1 MIYLAHKSSIQELL
15 MKMCRL
21 LYISLIS
28 ILLFSSCKKEN
39 NNDTTEINIGALLS
53 LTGNWSSLGITS
65 QEAIKL
71 AAADINTYM
80 EQVGSGYR
88 FSSTIYDTKLDT
100 ALALESIQDAHN
112 KNIHFIIGPQS
123 SAELGAVI
131 SYANQNNILLV
142 SQSSTASSLAIAN
155 DAIFRFCPGD
165 AVEGDAVARTIFSTG
180 RRSIISLS
188 RDDAGNRGLQQS
200 VGNIFTSLGG
210 NVDALT
216 PYTTTTTDFSA
227 LLTTLKTTLQQKINS
242 VGADQ
247 VGIYLASFDECVE
260 LFKQADQD
268 PIFSSVNWYGG
279 DGVVLSNAL
288 ITDLQAAAFATKTSF
303 FAPTFGLPFVPH
315 PDLSTIAA
323 AIKNSTGIEPDA
335 YALAAYDAMWVIA
348 QTIVAAPESANDI
361 SKAKL
366 IFNAEASRH
375 FGITGPVQL
384 NAAGDRSTGSFDY
397 WGIVFEN
404 GLYQWELVGKSL

>member
-1 MIYLAHKSSIQELL
+1 
-15 MKMCRL
+15 
-21 LYISLIS
+21 
-28 ILLFSSCKKEN
+28 
-39 NNDTTEINIGALLS
+39 
-53 LTGNWSSLGITS
+53 
-65 QEAIKL
+65 
-71 AAADINTYM
+71 
-80 EQVGSGYR
+80 
-88 FSSTIYDTKLDT
+88 
-100 ALALESIQDAHN
+100 
-112 KNIHFIIGPQS
+112 
-123 SAELGAVI
+123 
-131 SYANQNNILLV
+131 
-142 SQSSTASSLAIAN
+142 
-155 DAIFRFCPGD
+155 
-165 AVEGDAVARTIFSTG
+165 
-180 RRSIISLS
+180 
-188 RDDAGNRGLQQS
+188 
-200 VGNIFTSLGG
+200 
-210 NVDALT
+210 
-216 PYTTTTTDFSA
+216 
-227 LLTTLKTTLQQKINS
+227 
-242 VGADQ
+242 

-288 ITDLQAAAFATKTSF
+288 ITDLQAAAFAAKTSF